1 MFFFV
6 SPKRLVLTCVIV
18 LFALIGG
25 VAAGLAAEVMVT
37 DSWGREVTI
46 PEKVTRVICSGS
58 GCLRYLVYL
67 QGQDLA
73 VAVDDME
80 KSRSMFESRPYY
92 LAHPELKDKPLFGEF
107 RGFDNPELIVALDPA
122 PQVIFKVNGKMGHDP
137 VELQNKTGIP
147 VIILEYGQL
156 GIGKKEM
163 DETLLLM
170 GRVIG
175 KEQRARE
182 VIAFFDGIIE
192 DLAKR
197 TADIPEGERPSCY
210 IGGVAFKGPHGMTS
224 TEPAYPP
231 FMFVNARNV
240 AADPSR
246 KASEQLQQ
254 STFSVESLV
263 SMDPDKIFIDLSTLQ
278 GGAEVNA
285 LNQLRTEA
293 PYQVLSAV
301 EKGEVY
307 GVLPYNWYSQNQGS
321 ILADAYFIGKVL
333 YPERFEDVDP
343 AEKADEI
350 YSFLVGKPVFDRM
363 NEGFES
369 MVFKKVDL

>member
-6 SPKRLVLTCVIV
+6 SPKRLVLTGVVV
-18 LFALIGG
+18 LFALLGG
-25 VAAGLAAEVMVT
+25 VAAVSAAEVTVT
-37 DSWGREVTI
+37 DSWGREVSI

-156 GIGKKEM
+156 GVGKKEM

-192 DLAKR
+192 DLTKR

-231 FMFVNARNV
+231 FMFVNAGNI
-240 AADPSR
+240 AADPTR

-254 STFSVESLV
+254 STFSTESLV
-263 SMDPDKIFIDLSTLQ
+263 SMDPDKLFVDLSTLQ

-293 PYQVLSAV
+293 PYRVLSAV
-301 EKGEVY
+301 EKGEIY
-307 GVLPYNWYSQNQGS
+307 GVLPYNWYSQNHGS

-343 AEKADEI
+343 VEKADEI
-350 YSFLVGKPVFDRM
+350 YTFLVGKPVFDRM
-363 NEGFES
+363 NEGFGS
-369 MVFKKVDL
+369 MVFKKIDL

>member
-1 MFFFV
+1 MFSFV
-6 SPKRLVLTCVIV
+6 SPKRLVLSGVIV
-18 LFALIGG
+18 LFALLVG
-25 VAAGLAAEVMVT
+25 VAAVSAAEVTVT
-37 DSWGREVTI
+37 DSWGREVSI

-231 FMFVNARNV
+231 FMFVNAGNI

-254 STFSVESLV
+254 STFSTESLV
-263 SMDPDKIFIDLSTLQ
+263 SMDPDKLFVDLSTLQ

-293 PYQVLSAV
+293 PYRVLSAV
-301 EKGEVY
+301 EKGEIY
-307 GVLPYNWYSQNQGS
+307 GVLPYNWYSQNHGS

-343 AEKADEI
+343 VEKANEI
-350 YSFLVGKPVFDRM
+350 YSFLVGKPIFDRM
-363 NEGFES
+363 NEGFGS
-369 MVFKKVDL
+369 MVFKKIDL

>member
-1 MFFFV
+1 MFSFV
-6 SPKRLVLTCVIV
+6 SPKRLVLTGVIV
-18 LFALIGG
+18 LFALLGG
-25 VAAGLAAEVMVT
+25 VAAVSAAEVTVT
-37 DSWGREVTI
+37 DSWGREVSI

>member
-1 MFFFV
+1 MFSFV
-6 SPKRLVLTCVIV
+6 SPKRLVLTGVIV

-25 VAAGLAAEVMVT
+25 VAAVSAAEVTVT
-37 DSWGREVTI
+37 DTWGREVTI

-182 VIAFFDGIIE
+182 VIAFFDGIIG

-197 TADIPEGERPSCY
+197 TADIPEDERPRCY

-231 FMFVNARNV
+231 FMFVNARNI

-369 MVFKKVDL
+369 MVFKKIDL

>member
-231 FMFVNARNV
+231 FMFVNAGNI

-254 STFSVESLV
+254 STFSTESLV
-263 SMDPDKIFIDLSTLQ
+263 SMDPDKLFVDLSTLQ

-293 PYQVLSAV
+293 PYRVLSAV
-301 EKGEVY
+301 EKGEIY
-307 GVLPYNWYSQNQGS
+307 GVLPYNWYSQNHGS

-343 AEKADEI
+343 VEKANEI

-363 NEGFES
+363 NEGFGS
-369 MVFKKVDL
+369 MIFKKIDL

>member
-6 SPKRLVLTCVIV
+6 SPKRLVLTGVVV
-18 LFALIGG
+18 LFALLGG
-25 VAAGLAAEVMVT
+25 VAAVSAAEVTVT
-37 DSWGREVTI
+37 DSWGREVSI

-156 GIGKKEM
+156 GVGKKEM

-192 DLAKR
+192 DLTKR

-231 FMFVNARNV
+231 FMFVKAGNI
-240 AADPSR
+240 AADPTR

-254 STFSVESLV
+254 STFSTESLV
-263 SMDPDKIFIDLSTLQ
+263 SMDPDKLFVDLSTLQ

-293 PYQVLSAV
+293 PYRVLSAV
-301 EKGEVY
+301 EKGEIY
-307 GVLPYNWYSQNQGS
+307 GVLPYNWYSQNHGS

-343 AEKADEI
+343 VEKADEI
-350 YSFLVGKPVFDRM
+350 YTFLVGKPVFDRM
-363 NEGFES
+363 NEGFGS
-369 MVFKKVDL
+369 MVFKKIDL

>member
-6 SPKRLVLTCVIV
+6 SPKRLVLTGVVV
-18 LFALIGG
+18 LFALLGG
-25 VAAGLAAEVMVT
+25 VAAVSAAEVTVT
-37 DSWGREVTI
+37 DSWGREVSI

-156 GIGKKEM
+156 GVGKKEM

-175 KEQRARE
+175 KERRARE

-192 DLAKR
+192 DLTKR

-231 FMFVNARNV
+231 FMFVNAGNI

-254 STFSVESLV
+254 STFSTESLV
-263 SMDPDKIFIDLSTLQ
+263 SMDPDKLFVDLSTLQ

-293 PYQVLSAV
+293 PYRVLSAV
-301 EKGEVY
+301 EKGEIY
-307 GVLPYNWYSQNQGS
+307 GVLPYNWYSQNHGS

-343 AEKADEI
+343 VEKADEI
-350 YSFLVGKPVFDRM
+350 YTFLVGKPVFDRM
-363 NEGFES
+363 NEGFGS
-369 MVFKKVDL
+369 MVFKKIDL